1 MFHGFNSLQYN
12 GATDDKNNPYN
23 IITERINTAIIILIN
38 VSYNKKGVI
47 TNYIINPAITIL
59 DNKTTS
65 KDTSITRIK
74 NDIANGKCENGSA
87 TTYLNGKN
95 VTQETAYYLYWVWD
109 YNEESD
115 EWKFGD
121 KRIT

>member
-1 MFHGFNSLQYN
+1 MI
-12 GATDDKNNPYN
+12 K
-23 IITERINTAIIILIN
+23 I
-38 VSYNKKGVI
+38 
-47 TNYIINPAITIL
+47 IL

-95 VTQETAYYLYWVWD
+95 ATQETAYYLYWVWD

-121 KRIT
+121 KRITKTEIDTRTYIDTFLYGDSETNTLEYDNFF